1 MAIFTFPMYGQVAQY
16 EGKGGFMVF
25 SDGEGE
31 YHPEADR
38 AAFSGGGLVCDVPG
52 PGQILEPF
60 NVWQPQHEEA
70 VYAGQQASR
79 QETFDKLCEGTYGR
93 PPEPVVMVSAFD
105 PMTRTWGERPE
116 DKDEKA
122 AREVREAGDAAIQQG
137 HITHDELSEAEVE
150 KLSVSEYRDWRAGKG
165 KDR

>member
-1 MAIFTFPMYGQVAQY
+1 MIFTFPMYGQVAQY

-70 VYAGQQASR
+70 VYAGQQAQR

-93 PPEPVVMVSAFD
+93 PPEPVRMVPGLNPVTGHFD
-105 PMTRTWGERPE
+105 TRPE
-116 DKDEKA
+116 REDEKA
-122 AREVREAGDAAIQQG
+122 ARLVRDEGDAAIQHG
-137 HITHDELSEAEVE
+137 HITHDELTPDEVG
-150 KLSVSEYRDWRAGKG
+150 KLSPEEYRDWRAGKG